1 MLAIARPGVGNQVF
15 ERANAGAVDMA
26 ATERGVDTK
35 CEVLRVGSFQV
46 VQPLDADLREIADHA
61 RPIDFA
67 CIIRCRSLSS
77 IGMVAP
83 IPSTALH
90 PLLTLFWQY

>member
-1 MLAIARPGVGNQVF
+1 
-15 ERANAGAVDMA
+15 MA
-26 ATERGVDTK
+26 AAERGVDTE

-83 IPSTALH
+83 IPYNRAAPFVNAVLAVLK
-90 PLLTLFWQY
+90 PCIA